1 MDILIVLIPIAL
13 GFLVI
18 ALAVFFWAIRN
29 GQYDDMQSQGLKIVL
44 EEKQSD
50 DQIKQDKNKPSSE
63 QKENES

>member
-44 EEKQSD
+44 DEKQSD
-50 DQIKQDKNKPSSE
+50 DQIRQDKNKPSPE
-63 QKENES
+63 QEQNES